1 MYSRWL
7 RHAALA
13 ALLGAGTLSY
23 VCLPSEA
30 AAPTIPVR
38 VVTQVKGGILE
49 ISVTWASEASPI
61 FKSEY
66 SSGSARI
73 TIDGAS
79 LKGSTQVVPLEGD
92 NAKEALISQVDD
104 DTVVVNIR
112 AANEPNI
119 KVFQIP
125 AVKNIQ
131 GVKYILPI
139 NLLSAK
145 PEATPKADA
154 NKAAAAPKAD
164 ASKAA
169 AATKADANKAATATK
184 ADASKPAAAPKA
196 DANKAATATKADA
209 NKAAA
214 ATKADANK
222 PAAAPKAD
230 ANKAAAAPK
239 ADANK
244 AAAATKADASKA
256 AATPKADANKTA
268 AAPKADAN
276 KAAAATKADASKPA
290 AAPKAD
296 ANKAAAAPK
305 ADANKAASATKA
317 DANKAATATKAD
329 ASKPAAAPKADANKA
344 ATATKADANKAAA
357 ATKADANK
365 PAAAPKADANKA
377 AAAPKADANK
387 AAAATKADASKAAAT
402 PKADANKPATAT
414 KIDNGRKAET
424 KPEPAQLTDKDDP
437 VKLKVIFNPK
447 ADELRI
453 GLIYKG
459 NLKNVVKR
467 AASRNSAMTIELC
480 PAILQGPTQAAKLDK
495 GQIIS
500 YQAKQAAANKVII
513 EVKVQN
519 PPYFVQDVDVNGG
532 AFYAISYNY
541 AQDYKPTAA
550 APKADASKAA
560 TAPKA
565 DASKAAAAPK
575 ADASKAAAAPKADA
589 NKAAAAPKADANK
602 AATAPKADASK
613 AAAAPKA
620 DASKAATAPK
630 ADASKADATPKAAT
644 VPPAETSAVK
654 EKAALVKD
662 HYAYFPLK
670 ERSAAAVADSL
681 IKLYPNVDF
690 KVDEMLNVIFV
701 QGSAEDV
708 AKIGNVLKVVSNFEK

>member
-164 ASKAA
+164 ANKAAAAPKADANKAAAAPKADANKAAAAPKADAKKAAAAPKADANKAA
-169 AATKADANKAATATK
+169 AATKADANKAAAAPK
-184 ADASKPAAAPKA
+184 ADANKAAAAPKA
-196 DANKAATATKADA
+196 DANKAAAAPKADANKAAAATKADANKAAAAPKADANKTAAAPKADANKAAAATKADA

-230 ANKAAAAPK
+230 ANKAATATK
-239 ADANK
+239 ADASK

-256 AATPKADANKTA
+256 AATPKADANKA
-268 AAPKADAN
+268 
-276 KAAAATKADASKPA
+276 
-290 AAPKAD
+290 
-296 ANKAAAAPK
+296 
-305 ADANKAASATKA
+305 
-317 DANKAATATKAD
+317 
-329 ASKPAAAPKADANKA
+329 
-344 ATATKADANKAAA
+344 
-357 ATKADANK
+357 
-365 PAAAPKADANKA
+365 
-377 AAAPKADANK
+377 
-387 AAAATKADASKAAAT
+387 
-402 PKADANKPATAT
+402 ATAT

-560 TAPKA
+560 AAPKA

-602 AATAPKADASK
+602 AAAAPKADASK
-613 AAAAPKA
+613 AAAAPKADANKAAAAPKADANKAATAPKA

>member
-164 ASKAA
+164 AKKAA
-169 AATKADANKAATATK
+169 AAPKADANKT
-184 ADASKPAAAPKA
+184 AAAPKA
-196 DANKAATATKADA
+196 DANKAAAATKADA

-230 ANKAAAAPK
+230 ANKAATATK
-239 ADANK
+239 ADASK

-256 AATPKADANKTA
+256 AA
-268 AAPKADAN
+268 APKADAN
-276 KAAAATKADASKPA
+276 KAATAT
-290 AAPKAD
+290 KAD
-296 ANKAAAAPK
+296 ANKAATAP
-305 ADANKAASATKA
+305 KA

-329 ASKPAAAPKADANKA
+329 ASKPAAAPKADASKA
-344 ATATKADANKAAA
+344 AT
-357 ATKADANK
+357 
-365 PAAAPKADANKA
+365 
-377 AAAPKADANK
+377 
-387 AAAATKADASKAAAT
+387 ATKADASKAAAT
-402 PKADANKPATAT
+402 PKADANKAATAT

-560 TAPKA
+560 AAPKA

-602 AATAPKADASK
+602 AAT
-613 AAAAPKA
+613 APKA

>member
-73 TIDGAS
+73 TIDGAF

-154 NKAAAAPKAD
+154 NKAAAATKADANKAAAAPKAD

-169 AATKADANKAATATK
+169 AAPKADAKKAATATK
-184 ADASKPAAAPKA
+184 ADAS
-196 DANKAATATKADA
+196 
-209 NKAAA
+209 
-214 ATKADANK
+214 K

-244 AAAATKADASKA
+244 AAAATKADANKA
-256 AATPKADANKTA
+256 A

-276 KAAAATKADASKPA
+276 KAAAATKADASKA
-290 AAPKAD
+290 ATATKAD
-296 ANKAAAAPK
+296 ANKAATATK
-305 ADANKAASATKA
+305 ADASKAAAAPKA

-344 ATATKADANKAAA
+344 
-357 ATKADANK
+357 
-365 PAAAPKADANKA
+365 
-377 AAAPKADANK
+377 
-387 AAAATKADASKAAAT
+387 
-402 PKADANKPATAT
+402 ATAT

-560 TAPKA
+560 AT
-565 DASKAAAAPK
+565 
-575 ADASKAAAAPKADA
+575 PKADA
-589 NKAAAAPKADANK
+589 N
-602 AATAPKADASK
+602 K

-701 QGSAEDV
+701 QGSAEDI